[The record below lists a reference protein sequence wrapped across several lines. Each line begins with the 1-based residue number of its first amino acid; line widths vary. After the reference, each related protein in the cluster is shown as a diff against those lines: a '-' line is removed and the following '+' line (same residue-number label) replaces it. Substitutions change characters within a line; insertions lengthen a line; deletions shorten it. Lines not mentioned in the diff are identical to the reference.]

1 MTTVYVTLPAS
12 MEIDGTMHVAE
23 FRTHNFV
30 VLQNYTDP
38 RATSNQPLL
47 DRTPQV
53 VGQNWFHVY
62 RVIQNEPAGESLGEW
77 LATFTDL
84 QPAIDF
90 IATQEQ
96 LA

>member
-12 MEIDGTMHVAE
+12 LEIDGTMHVAE
-23 FRTHNFV
+23 FRTHNFI
-30 VLQNYTDP
+30 VLQNYSAE

-53 VGQNWFHVY
+53 VGANWFHVY

>member
-1 MTTVYVTLPAS
+1 MTTIYVTLPAS
-12 MEIDGTMHVAE
+12 LEIGGVTHVRE
-23 FRTHNFV
+23 WRTRNYI
-30 VLQNYTDP
+30 VLQNYTDQ

-53 VGQNWFHVY
+53 VGANWFHVY
-62 RVIQNEPAGESLGEW
+62 RIVQNEPAGESLGDW
-77 LATFTDL
+77 LATFIDL